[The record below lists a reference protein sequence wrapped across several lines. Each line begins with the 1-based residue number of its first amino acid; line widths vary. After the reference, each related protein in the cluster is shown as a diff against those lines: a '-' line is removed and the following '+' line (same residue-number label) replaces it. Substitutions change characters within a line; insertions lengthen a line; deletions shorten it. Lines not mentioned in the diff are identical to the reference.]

1 MEFEAQKNSFNGEVE
16 PCQTRLTAPQQ
27 WWVSKGVNMI
37 FFPKEIAPSKMPPLL
52 SAIKITNFKFL

>member
-1 MEFEAQKNSFNGEVE
+1 MEFEARKNSFNGEVE

-37 FFPKEIAPSKMPPLL
+37 FFSQRNCTEQNAASTISNK
-52 SAIKITNFKFL
+52 NHKF